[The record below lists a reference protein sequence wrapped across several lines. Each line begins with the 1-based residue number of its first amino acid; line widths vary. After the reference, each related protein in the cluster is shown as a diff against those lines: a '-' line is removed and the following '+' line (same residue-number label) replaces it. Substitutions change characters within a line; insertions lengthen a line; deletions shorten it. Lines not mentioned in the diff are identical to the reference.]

1 MKQRG
6 VDVVN
11 QPSRDVPDLGVPLR
25 DHAQESLVGD
35 GEVTGFR
42 LGQQRRQDQLEAGGV
57 WTDLPLACSLMEV
70 GEGTQPG
77 SVRWAILQS
86 NREIRQG
93 QHPAQGCDQPLLGDG
108 QGGPEAAVGV
118 LIFQQPGE
126 RLRVGEGVFVIR
138 IADPG
143 GEGRVVGGRRHIA
156 ALEGGKQAGD
166 RPGEG
171 ELFRPGR
178 RVQQLGFV
186 DSPKF
191 RLRPPLTPFARLSR
205 RYCRLLAETVSM
217 RAGLKKRPSRDAGL

>member
-1 MKQRG
+1 
-6 VDVVN
+6 
-11 QPSRDVPDLGVPLR
+11 
-25 DHAQESLVGD
+25 A
-35 GEVTGFR
+35 
-42 LGQQRRQDQLEAGGV
+42 
-57 WTDLPLACSLMEV
+57 
-70 GEGTQPG
+70 
-77 SVRWAILQS
+77 
-86 NREIRQG
+86 
-93 QHPAQGCDQPLLGDG
+93 
-108 QGGPEAAVGV
+108 
-118 LIFQQPGE
+118 
-126 RLRVGEGVFVIR
+126 VFVIR
-138 IADPG
+138 LADPG

-217 RAGLKKRPSRDAGL
+217 RAGLKKRPSRDAAEARADPGPTEPRADPGPRRASRPRARVVTRANEVSCPPAQSARRIARKRGIFVTPVVTRVRGRSGASFSARRVRRAERALASGE